1 MIGRSEIVNWERLV
15 QIWVAITCLIVCGC
29 GTMKSRK
36 ATDQLLVSDA
46 VDRSITQIDFRPLAG
61 SDVYIDT
68 TYLKHLGNIGFV
80 NSAYLISSLREQM
93 IRQRCVLHE
102 NRDDAEYIVEVRV
115 GALGTDGHEINY
127 GMPASGA
134 LNSTAA
140 LFTSA
145 PVLPAIP
152 EISLAKRDERRAAVK
167 IGVFAYNR
175 ESKEPVWHP
184 GMVKGQSLAKST
196 WILGAGPFQQGTIY
210 DETQFAGAPLQIGE
224 GTSGDSAIVQF
235 RKQARE
241 GLKAIFS
248 PGTPESHQQQQ
259 QYVGQPRYQPSAYA
273 QPTYSGVSTG
283 ATEWK
288 TVGGDHPA
296 APTVT
301 EDGPPK
307 NDGQAERIPSPVNWP
322 KFRVSQSEAPNG
334 FRP

>member
-1 MIGRSEIVNWERLV
+1 MTGNRFSQIRKRLLQLAIVFC
-15 QIWVAITCLIVCGC
+15 CLMVSGC

-46 VDRSITQIDFRPLAG
+46 VDRSINRIDFRPLAG
-61 SDVYIDT
+61 SDVYLDT

-80 NSAYLISSLREQM
+80 NSAYLISALREQM
-93 IRQRCVLHE
+93 IRQRCVIHE
-102 NRDDAEYIVEVRV
+102 NRNDAKYVVEVRV

-140 LFTSA
+140 LFSNA
-145 PVLPAIP
+145 PILPAIP

-210 DETQFAGAPLQIGE
+210 DEAQFAGSPIGLAPEQG
-224 GTSGDSAIVQF
+224 SQSALVQF
-235 RKQARE
+235 GNQTRE
-241 GLKAIFS
+241 GLKALFMPRSKS
-248 PGTPESHQQQQ
+248 PAPQVVGHPT
-259 QYVGQPRYQPSAYA
+259 QYSPSAYPQTYQPGYSTSPNGPTEWRPVEQGPST
-273 QPTYSGVSTG
+273 QPTLTDD
-283 ATEWK
+283 E
-288 TVGGDHPA
+288 
-296 APTVT
+296 
-301 EDGPPK
+301 PK
-307 NDGQAERIPSPVNWP
+307 KGGQAKRVPRPSEWP
-322 KFRVSQSEAPNG
+322 EFRVSD
-334 FRP
+334 R